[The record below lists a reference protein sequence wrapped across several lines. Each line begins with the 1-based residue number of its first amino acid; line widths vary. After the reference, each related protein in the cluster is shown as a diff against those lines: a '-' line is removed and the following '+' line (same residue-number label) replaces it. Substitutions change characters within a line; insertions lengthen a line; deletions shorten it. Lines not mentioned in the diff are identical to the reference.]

1 MELNLHWSL
10 MEKLPKLER
19 GGEIIGEAYLGWGK
33 TIHRGSLPRMG
44 KDDSEA

>member
-19 GGEIIGEAYLGWGK
+19 GGASL
-33 TIHRGSLPRMG
+33 RGSSPRME

>member
-1 MELNLHWSL
+1 MELNLHWRL

-19 GGEIIGEAYLGWGK
+19 GGENR
-33 TIHRGSLPRMG
+33 RGSSPRMG

>member
-1 MELNLHWSL
+1 MVLNLHWSL

-19 GGEIIGEAYLGWGK
+19 GGEN
-33 TIHRGSLPRMG
+33 HRGSSPRIG